1 MKFLLNNISIFRD
14 IVRAR
19 PNAGLYIA
27 NCPFHVSRYKWVL
40 TISIWHVHEIIISLS
55 FWFESYVWWRGITE
69 FDMIYMV
76 RCAVRKRIEECHKTD
91 STFKHTHWSVKAINW
106 FKKLAQIRIWHDVI
120 ANILD
125 KIDLQTIL
133 KHHRWRLGRHDG
145 SLTAG
150 GGNFNLFQ
158 FWHKVWLVAQL
169 DNICTGHWLL
179 VIYFILI
186 STEQQ
191 NIA

>member
-40 TISIWHVHEIIISLS
+40 TISNWHVHEIIISLL
-55 FWFESYVWWRGITE
+55 FWFESCVWWRGNAE
-69 FDMIYMV
+69 FDMFDMV

-91 STFKHTHWSVKAINW
+91 STFKHTHCRVKAINW
-106 FKKLAQIRIWHDVI
+106 FKQFSTNAGMIWCDCKHFRQ
-120 ANILD
+120 NWF
-125 KIDLQTIL
+125 TNNL
-133 KHHRWRLGRHDG
+133 KHHCWRLGRHDG

-150 GGNFNLFQ
+150 GGDFFKDLFQ
-158 FWHKVWLVAQL
+158 CGHKV
-169 DNICTGHWLL
+169 
-179 VIYFILI
+179 
-186 STEQQ
+186 
-191 NIA
+191 